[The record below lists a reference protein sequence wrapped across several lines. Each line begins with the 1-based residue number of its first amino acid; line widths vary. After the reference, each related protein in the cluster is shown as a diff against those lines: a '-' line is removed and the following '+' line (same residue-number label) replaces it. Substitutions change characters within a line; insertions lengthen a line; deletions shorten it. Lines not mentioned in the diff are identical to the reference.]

1 MDDRRQD
8 QRRGGENRTT
18 LQPRTGSSWAADPSS
33 RGSGEGSIAAAV
45 APSGE
50 S

>member
-1 MDDRRQD
+1 MALKPAPHPHAQPTRVT
-8 QRRGGENRTT
+8 RGTM
-18 LQPRTGSSWAADPSS
+18 A
-33 RGSGEGSIAAAV
+33 GSIAAAV